1 MHNLLFVCILKIP
14 VVFEGRFEMSS
25 PIAGMCCVN
34 CLYFDQTDEHFG
46 DCRRHAPSPNP
57 CSFVTKMESVG
68 KIHIDIHW
76 PKVFNSNWCGQFGA
90 RKKVQKKPQEA
101 PRKIVVQRPVHE
113 KGEAEL
119 QLTPVKPAPK
129 VMKVPPVVIIE

>member
-1 MHNLLFVCILKIP
+1 
-14 VVFEGRFEMSS
+14 MSA

-34 CLYFDQTDEHFG
+34 CLYFEQTEEHFG

-68 KIHIDIHW
+68 KIHTDIHW

-90 RKKVQKKPQEA
+90 RKKVKKTPQVP
-101 PRKIVVQRPVHE
+101 PRKIVVHRHAHEEGEVELKLRPE
-113 KGEAEL
+113 PA
-119 QLTPVKPAPK
+119 APK
-129 VMKVPPVVIIE
+129 VMKVPEVQIID